1 MTEEQFKKANN
12 LNERIEHLTTAIDR
26 MEKADLF
33 KLDPPSRMSGY
44 CISTYN
50 GTEVI
55 LSEEEVICI
64 VRAFENL
71 RDNLREEFRKL

>member
-1 MTEEQFKKANN
+1 
-12 LNERIEHLTTAIDR
+12 
-26 MEKADLF
+26 
-33 KLDPPSRMSGY
+33 MSGY
-44 CISTYN
+44 YISTYN

-55 LSEEEVICI
+55 LSEEEVICV